1 MLEPGRSTELREQ
14 LLSQLKAL
22 QASETLLAWAKATL
36 PLKNTL
42 LETDARLVEC
52 AYQTKLEDLTSSP
65 GIDVEPAA
73 EPSPELLTGAAA
85 GTNPALQPS
94 GQETLLTCPKE
105 PPRERSKAR
114 FGICPTATL
123 SGLPANPVR
132 RSSSEIRAAN

>member
-1 MLEPGRSTELREQ
+1 LREQ

-105 PPRERSKAR
+105 PPRKRSKQQGPIWYLSDSNPVWFASKPR
-114 FGICPTATL
+114 ATL
-123 SGLPANPVR
+123 
-132 RSSSEIRAAN
+132 II